1 MFGGLGPDLK
11 DLKNLKLLE
20 RFRKV
25 WMELAPGANLCK
37 FAQSIGFPFRI
48 ELEAPL
54 TRKQVQ

>member
-1 MFGGLGPDLK
+1 MFGGLGHDLK

-20 RFRKV
+20 RFEKYGWNWRLV
-25 WMELAPGANLCK
+25 QILCK